1 MNSMQRLL
9 AEIEAYLAAS
19 GMGQTEFGVRADRDR
34 SLMTRLRQGRQV
46 TLAKADRIIA
56 YMRKNPPAKPAKR
69 PRRRRVASPL
79 SLVA

>member
-56 YMRKNPPAKPAKR
+56 YMRKNPPAKPIKR
-69 PRRRRVASPL
+69 QKRSRVASPL